1 MRVSILFGI
10 SLAVAV
16 GIGGIPAQVTQAV
29 QLRGTVYFAYPPD
42 LVAATTTFKGVNMW
56 GATYYFTIS
65 VPENAGEPLQRV
77 TITQQ
82 EGADNIR
89 FNLEDSRAFVGTR
102 NRKGERLT
110 LGEVT
115 KERDTRTV
123 FINFDPPVTPGKM
136 VTIGLR
142 PVKNPRT
149 SGVYLFGVTAFP
161 VGEKSHGQFIGFGR
175 LHFYGDSIGQF

>member
-1 MRVSILFGI
+1 MRVSILFGTT
-10 SLAVAV
+10 LAVAV
-16 GIGGIPAQVTQAV
+16 GIGGVTTQMTQAI

-42 LVAATTTFKGVNMW
+42 LVDATTTFKAVNVW

-89 FNLEDSRAFVGTR
+89 FKLEDSRAFMGTR
-102 NRKGERLT
+102 ASKGERLT
-110 LGEVT
+110 LKEVT
-115 KERDTRTV
+115 KDRDTRTV
-123 FINFDPPVTPGKM
+123 FVNFDPPITPGKM

-142 PVKNPRT
+142 PVRNPRI

-161 VGEKSHGQFIGFGR
+161 VGEKSHGQFMGFGR
-175 LHFYGDSIGQF
+175 LHFYGESIGF

>member
-1 MRVSILFGI
+1 
-10 SLAVAV
+10 
-16 GIGGIPAQVTQAV
+16 
-29 QLRGTVYFAYPPD
+29 
-42 LVAATTTFKGVNMW
+42 MW

-115 KERDTRTV
+115 REREKKTV
-123 FINFDPPVTPGKM
+123 SETFDPPVTPGKT
-136 VTIGLR
+136 VTIGL
-142 PVKNPRT
+142 PPSV
-149 SGVYLFGVTAFP
+149 
-161 VGEKSHGQFIGFGR
+161 
-175 LHFYGDSIGQF
+175 